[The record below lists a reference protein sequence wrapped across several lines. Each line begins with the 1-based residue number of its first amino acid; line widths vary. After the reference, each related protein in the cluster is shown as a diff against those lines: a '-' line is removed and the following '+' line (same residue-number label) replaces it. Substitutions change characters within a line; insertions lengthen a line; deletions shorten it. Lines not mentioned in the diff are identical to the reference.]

1 MNNIIRI
8 KDRGSFHIGGEK
20 IKIEDAPVEEFNY
33 MDKFTY
39 SSDPNGTHWA
49 KQMYVQYSIIDGLK
63 APYPILMWHGGGLT
77 GVTWE
82 TTPDGREGWDT
93 LFLRYGYDVY
103 VSDAVERGRSSWAKF
118 PEVNETP
125 PIFHSYE
132 GRWLNL
138 KMGEVYPT
146 PYEGLRFPV
155 EYYDNLMKQSV
166 PRWLSSD
173 DWAIDAYS
181 KYIEKMQKEV
191 DGVII
196 LAHSQG
202 AGYAQKIVQK
212 YQDFIK
218 AVIMIEPIV
227 LPDNKDI
234 EPYKK
239 IPQLYVYG
247 DFMSDDY
254 KVVHTWVD
262 SIRKN
267 KPVWT
272 NALDEAGADY
282 TWLELPQIGIKG
294 NSHML
299 MMDNNNDKIAELINQ
314 WLIDRNLGPKDANK
328 GCEKER

>member
-1 MNNIIRI
+1 MNNVIRI

-166 PRWLSSD
+166 PRLLLT
-173 DWAIDAYS
+173 IGQLMR
-181 KYIEKMQKEV
+181 IQN
-191 DGVII
+191 I
-196 LAHSQG
+196 LKKCRKRLTELLFWHTVRGLDMLRKLFKSI
-202 AGYAQKIVQK
+202 KI
-212 YQDFIK
+212 
-218 AVIMIEPIV
+218 
-227 LPDNKDI
+227 L
-234 EPYKK
+234 
-239 IPQLYVYG
+239 
-247 DFMSDDY
+247 
-254 KVVHTWVD
+254 
-262 SIRKN
+262 
-267 KPVWT
+267 
-272 NALDEAGADY
+272 
-282 TWLELPQIGIKG
+282 
-294 NSHML
+294 
-299 MMDNNNDKIAELINQ
+299 
-314 WLIDRNLGPKDANK
+314 
-328 GCEKER
+328 